1 MHFSNHSG
9 SGGSIIAANLGV
21 NIVDNLTLTLPPGH
35 PDPERL
41 VNVQGWDQGASEFWR
56 KSEEYTFLRCSR
68 NFSDAP
74 FKLNRPHLRFQILW
88 TVVMCLFKDVTAIS
102 LLRTSQFPLGTF
114 LCENAGSRGGVG
126 GSKLDM

>member
-1 MHFSNHSG
+1 M
-9 SGGSIIAANLGV
+9 AL
-21 NIVDNLTLTLPPGH
+21 H

-74 FKLNRPHLRFQILW
+74 FKLNRPHLRFQMIRKLALMKEGGRSK
-88 TVVMCLFKDVTAIS
+88 TIVMT
-102 LLRTSQFPLGTF
+102 
-114 LCENAGSRGGVG
+114 
-126 GSKLDM
+126 

>member
-1 MHFSNHSG
+1 MDELN
-9 SGGSIIAANLGV
+9 GGWWWCEALLAPGEEKVLTRGIILR
-21 NIVDNLTLTLPPGH
+21 LLH

-74 FKLNRPHLRFQILW
+74 FKLNRPHLRF
-88 TVVMCLFKDVTAIS
+88 
-102 LLRTSQFPLGTF
+102 
-114 LCENAGSRGGVG
+114 
-126 GSKLDM
+126 